1 MLTTAFLLKKNVL
14 PPNDDITI
22 VKQVFAFRFLLAYK
36 FDRDK
41 WDQIVSQEMG
51 ISHLTKSLRHV
62 KFEVAMKLFNPRRAC
77 AARVTVVVL
86 RALVCLSVCPS
97 VTTFSFSALN

>member
-1 MLTTAFLLKKNVL
+1 MLATAFLLKKNVL
-14 PPNDDITI
+14 PPNDDITL

-51 ISHLTKSLRHV
+51 ISHLNKSLRHV
-62 KFEVAMKLFNPRRAC
+62 KFEVAMKLFVP
-77 AARVTVVVL
+77 VIVDT
-86 RALVCLSVCPS
+86 
-97 VTTFSFSALN
+97 LNGMNLLYSSKKDQSQMLL

>member
-1 MLTTAFLLKKNVL
+1 MFQVPHHGSARNSLPLEKNVL
-14 PPNDDITI
+14 PPNDDIAL

-51 ISHLTKSLRHV
+51 DYEISRLNKSLRHV
-62 KFEVAMKLFNPRRAC
+62 KFEVAMKFLYQ
-77 AARVTVVVL
+77 L
-86 RALVCLSVCPS
+86 L
-97 VTTFSFSALN
+97 